1 MSFTRKG
8 ASKNSKSSSAA
19 WPDCSGYRV
28 SSRALRVK
36 ILSGHLADTVKG
48 GCTGTI
54 GVWSD
59 ARNGWAVPPMVLTMM
74 VDNTTFHYPE
84 LLSFILGDDLD
95 PANEALFL
103 KIEITEKKMLR
114 THKVAQ
120 IQMPFSQFVTT
131 EGSDQDIISGSDYLG
146 SAVTGT
152 MTKPESKKNPT
163 NRGTIACQVK
173 LLPLTY
179 ALDVEVFFKELPHNI
194 NHWIVLLYSE
204 DDKVRSAPAKDSSEK
219 TAGRSGLD
227 RFRACAVRLQA
238 MHSCVQ
244 FGEAPL
250 ELVEKIR
257 KGSRAALRIT
267 YGSEFGRPPG
277 QIVAMNGNQSLTFSS
292 TEAYEYRLRS
302 FINQFRSSSTSGA
315 WNRAVEVLGQL
326 NPSVM
331 VDLDLDT
338 QDFGSLGSLS
348 TLFRTVG
355 ETLVCIALCTH
366 THTHTHTYIHTHTHT
381 HTHTHSCTAIARLE
395 FNACKSSLSKLHK
408 PCARSPCTCPST
420 CWCANWM
427 VSSMTR
433 LALTARA
440 LLCGINQRC

>member
-1 MSFTRKG
+1 MSVPRQKG
-8 ASKNSKSSSAA
+8 SKNTRSSNTA
-19 WPDCSGYRV
+19 WPDCSVYRV

-59 ARNGWAVPPMVLTMM
+59 ARNGWAVPPMDLTMM
-74 VDNTTFHYPE
+74 VDNTTFHYPD

-95 PANEALFL
+95 PAKEALFL

-131 EGSDQDIISGSDYLG
+131 EGSEQDIISGNDYIG

-152 MTKPESKKNPT
+152 MTKPERKKNPT

-179 ALDVEVFFKELPHNI
+179 ALDLEVFFKELPHNI
-194 NHWIVLLYSE
+194 QHWVVLLYSE
-204 DDKVRSAPAKDSSEK
+204 DDKVRQAPAKDSAEK

-238 MHSCVQ
+238 MHSRVQ

-250 ELVEKIR
+250 ELVEKI
-257 KGSRAALRIT
+257 AANSGGHRV
-267 YGSEFGRPPG
+267 R
-277 QIVAMNGNQSLTFSS
+277 SL
-292 TEAYEYRLRS
+292 
-302 FINQFRSSSTSGA
+302 
-315 WNRAVEVLGQL
+315 
-326 NPSVM
+326 P
-331 VDLDLDT
+331 
-338 QDFGSLGSLS
+338 
-348 TLFRTVG
+348 
-355 ETLVCIALCTH
+355 
-366 THTHTHTYIHTHTHT
+366 
-381 HTHTHSCTAIARLE
+381 
-395 FNACKSSLSKLHK
+395 
-408 PCARSPCTCPST
+408 
-420 CWCANWM
+420 
-427 VSSMTR
+427 
-433 LALTARA
+433 
-440 LLCGINQRC
+440 

>member
-8 ASKNSKSSSAA
+8 GSKNSKSSSDA

-36 ILSGHLADTVKG
+36 DLHLTVLSGHLADTVKG

-74 VDNTTFHYPE
+74 VDNTTFQYPE
-84 LLSFILGDDLD
+84 LLSFILGDDLARD
-95 PANEALFL
+95 PAKEALFL

-120 IQMPFSQFVTT
+120 IQMPLVQTN
-131 EGSDQDIISGSDYLG
+131 GIWSDQDI
-146 SAVTGT
+146 TGT

-194 NHWIVLLYSE
+194 NHWVVLLYSE

-227 RFRACAVRLQA
+227 RFRACAVQLQA

-366 THTHTHTYIHTHTHT
+366 THTHTHTHTYTHTHTHT
-381 HTHTHSCTAIARLE
+381 HTHTAARQSRGSNSML
-395 FNACKSSLSKLHK
+395 AR
-408 PCARSPCTCPST
+408 ARSASST
-420 CWCANWM
+420 SP
-427 VSSMTR
+427 VLGR
-433 LALTARA
+433 PARA
-440 LLCGINQRC
+440 LRRAGARTGWCHL